1 MSEAKPCLSEQQAK
15 TIIARLQLAYGK
27 TFTDKWQDVPQDAL
41 IADWAQRL
49 GAYAG
54 DDEAVAYALERLP
67 PAFPPTAME
76 FAELCRRCVSKRLEA
91 EQAAAWREYEA
102 LLAPDGMEWCEV
114 WINPPDGYTVGK
126 WAKKLLPKGSGWQR
140 TDPPAD
146 VVAKAK
152 ETMKERFALVRIA
165 SW

>member
-1 MSEAKPCLSEQQAK
+1 MTEEVKTLTQQEVQAIFAKM
-15 TIIARLQLAYGK
+15 QLAYGK
-27 TFTDKWQDVPQDAL
+27 KFSEQWACVPIEAVME
-41 IADWAQRL
+41 DWAERL
-49 GAYAG
+49 GDYAG
-54 DDEAVAYALERLP
+54 DAEALAYAMRHMN